1 MEINEMNLTDTIIL
15 EFHNGY
21 FEVQHKKV
29 AEDSGN
35 AYLSHKKTFATL
47 PHLEKYLAPY
57 SVAQSD
63 LTNAIDVAK
72 KEAGIKTAKQGLK
85 FKERRA

>member
-1 MEINEMNLTDTIIL
+1 MNLTDTIIL

-35 AYLSHKKTFATL
+35 VYLSNKKTFSTL
-47 PHLEKYLAPY
+47 PHLEKYLTPY
-57 SVAQSD
+57 RVAQD
-63 LTNAIDVAK
+63 VLTNAIEVAK

>member
-1 MEINEMNLTDTIIL
+1 MNLTDTIIL

-35 AYLSHKKTFATL
+35 AYLSSKKTFATP
-47 PHLEKYLAPY
+47 PHLEKYLTPY
-57 SVAQSD
+57 SVAQNA
-63 LTNAIDVAK
+63 LTNAIEVAK
-72 KEAGIKTAKQGLK
+72 KEASIKAAKQGLK
-85 FKERRA
+85 FKGRKA

>member
-1 MEINEMNLTDTIIL
+1 MNLTDTIIL

-35 AYLSHKKTFATL
+35 AYLSPKKTFATL
-47 PHLEKYLAPY
+47 PHLEKYLTPY
-57 SVAQSD
+57 SVAQD
-63 LTNAIDVAK
+63 VLTKAIDVAK

>member
-1 MEINEMNLTDTIIL
+1 MNLTDTIIL

-35 AYLSHKKTFATL
+35 AYLSPKKTFATL
-47 PHLEKYLAPY
+47 THLERYLTPY
-57 SVAQSD
+57 SVA
-63 LTNAIDVAK
+63 L
-72 KEAGIKTAKQGLK
+72 
-85 FKERRA
+85 

>member
-1 MEINEMNLTDTIIL
+1 MNLTDTIIL

-35 AYLSHKKTFATL
+35 IYLSPKKTFATL
-47 PHLEKYLAPY
+47 PHLEKYLTPY
-57 SVAQSD
+57 SVAQD
-63 LTNAIDVAK
+63 VLTNAVEVAK
-72 KEAGIKTAKQGLK
+72 KEAGIKSAKQGLK
-85 FKERRA
+85 FKERKA